1 MNNQSEERKILTR
14 LGLCVRARCAVL
26 GVPMICE
33 AMRKGGAAAPI
44 CVWEAGDTSEN
55 THKKISDKCAYYKV
69 KHIRLE
75 CDGATLAA
83 ALGKT
88 GSLGAVAVTSREL
101 CRMVEGV
108 PKESCGNG
116 KTENEKP

>member
-1 MNNQSEERKILTR
+1 MNKTSEESKLLQR
-14 LGLCVRARCAVL
+14 LGLCVRARSVIF

-33 AMRKGGAAAPI
+33 AMRRGGPSAPI
-44 CVWEAGDTSEN
+44 CVWEAGDTSDN

-69 KHIRLE
+69 KHIRLG
-75 CDGATLAA
+75 CDGVTLAA

-88 GSLGAVAVTSREL
+88 GSLGAVAVTNRDL
-101 CRMVEGV
+101 CRMVEGADQ
-108 PKESCGNG
+108 KSCGNR

>member
-1 MNNQSEERKILTR
+1 MNNPSDEKRILLR
-14 LGLCVRARCAVL
+14 LGLCVRARSVIF

-33 AMRKGGAAAPI
+33 AMRRGGAAAPV

-69 KHIRLE
+69 KHIRLA
-75 CDGATLAA
+75 CDGGTLAA

-101 CRMVEGV
+101 CRMVEGE
-108 PKESCGNG
+108 P
-116 KTENEKP
+116 